1 MKFKTVSN
9 DEYIVNVALN
19 TTFSE
24 IKTSLQNLIGE
35 ENVNISFMARGKIIN
50 TERTV
55 NEEGLDNNSTVI
67 IVIRKQPVVVDEL
80 EPMSTTITLNIANG
94 DYEKVYT
101 GAETKQF
108 LTDPNVMLNIM
119 HMLGGQNPFLLSY
132 IAVNPGLAYHYIEQ
146 TLNNPEFRLVVRCD
160 SEDNDPVKPLK
171 QELKKTIKADE
182 NNVKYILEQCEISDD
197 LNYVK
202 GLYLSYNRDV
212 VRTIDHLKK

>member
-80 EPMSTTITLNIANG
+80 ELP
-94 DYEKVYT
+94 
-101 GAETKQF
+101 
-108 LTDPNVMLNIM
+108 
-119 HMLGGQNPFLLSY
+119 
-132 IAVNPGLAYHYIEQ
+132 
-146 TLNNPEFRLVVRCD
+146 D
-160 SEDNDPVKPLK
+160 S
-171 QELKKTIKADE
+171 
-182 NNVKYILEQCEISDD
+182 
-197 LNYVK
+197 
-202 GLYLSYNRDV
+202 
-212 VRTIDHLKK
+212 